1 MSLRNIMNESKAAQ
15 ASNTRSYVWADKTAQ
30 KKETGQAGEQSIPS
44 KICKGMTLKT
54 KMFERSHATKTNGKQ

>member
-15 ASNTRSYVWADKTAQ
+15 ASNTWSHVWADKKEQ